1 MGAILSCVLTTT
13 TWCFCSALMSL
24 FGACC
29 GNDKPSNVAPGA
41 FSGRKR
47 SVFLLVFVFVL
58 SFAFQYGVSQAIVQV
73 PPDFNF
79 VTEAW
84 WDGCEDYET
93 ERLQQRCIGNN
104 GVYRVGFS
112 AFVFFFLAAIAV
124 CCNRTANRLAW
135 LAKYILFVFLAAGMC
150 FVPNEPLFSP
160 IYLNVARVGA
170 VLFVIIQQIIFVDL
184 AHNWNYGWVLKAD
197 KAEAEESGSGNKWLG
212 AILFSAA
219 FLFLGSMTGWGLLFH
234 FYGGCEVN
242 KIFIGVTVA
251 LSIVMTLVQLS
262 GEEGSLLA
270 SAIIT
275 AYATSLCYTA
285 VARNPDQECNPFLG
299 DEDVLGVL
307 IGVTITL
314 ISLAYTGWSYTADS
328 TLSSAKSEPEEA
340 VTETPAPAKE
350 GRSKV
355 GGVVT
360 NNESYGSIE
369 GDGEVQDEIDEADV
383 PDTFSNNW
391 KLNLV
396 LGTVSCWFSMALTA
410 WGSIEAEGDAAN
422 PQVGKVSMWII
433 IGSQWSVFTLYLW
446 TLLAPRLFPDRDFS

>member
-1 MGAILSCVLTTT
+1 M
-13 TWCFCSALMSL
+13 

-47 SVFLLVFVFVL
+47 SVFLLIFVLVL
-58 SFAFQYGVSQAIVQV
+58 SFIFQYGLPQAIIKVS
-73 PPDFNF
+73 PNLNF
-79 VTEAW
+79 VIEAW
-84 WDGCEDYET
+84 WNGCEDYKT

-112 AFVFFFLAAIAV
+112 AFFFFFLAAVAV
-124 CCNRTANRLAW
+124 CCNRTANRVAW
-135 LAKYILFVFLAAGMC
+135 PAKYLLFVFLTVGMC
-150 FVPNEPLFSP
+150 FVPNEPIFSP

-170 VLFVIIQQIIFVDL
+170 VIFVIIQQIIFVDL
-184 AHNWNYGWVLKAD
+184 AHNWNDGWVLKAD
-197 KAEAEESGSGNKWLG
+197 KAEAEESGSGKKWLR

-234 FYGGCEVN
+234 FYGGCELN
-242 KIFIGVTVA
+242 NIFIGVTVA
-251 LSIVMTLVQLS
+251 LCIVTTLAQLS

-275 AYATSLCYTA
+275 VYATSLCYTA
-285 VARNPDQECNPFLG
+285 VARNPDKECNPFLG
-299 DEDVLGVL
+299 DEDVLGIL
-307 IGVTITL
+307 IGVTITM

-328 TLSSAKSEPEEA
+328 TLSSAKSEPQETA
-340 VTETPAPAKE
+340 TDTPAPAKE

-355 GGVVT
+355 GGIVT
-360 NNESYGSIE
+360 NNENYGSTE
-369 GDGEVQDEIDEADV
+369 GDEEQKDEIDEDDT

-396 LGTVSCWFSMALTA
+396 LGTVSCWFSMAMTA
-410 WGSIEAEGDAAN
+410 WGSIEAEGGAAN

-433 IGSQWSVFTLYLW
+433 IGSQWLVSTLYLW
-446 TLLAPRLFPDRDFS
+446 ALVAPRLFPEREFS